1 MACLLLWLLS
11 LLAAT
16 KHCYAAELE
25 ECKAAGYNCHP
36 QATCLKVQ
44 NNFTCECKTGYQGD
58 GLICDDIDECL
69 SGLHR
74 CHNRARCNNALGS
87 YSCNCLDGYNG
98 DGTDCQDINECQK
111 ENGGCHPNAVCSN
124 LEGSRQCQCK
134 VGFSGN
140 GFNCTDMNECKD
152 QLICHWNATCTNN
165 PGSYV
170 CTCNSGYKGNGNYL
184 CLDID
189 ECSETPQVCASS
201 LGYKGCKNLP
211 GSYYCTCS
219 RGFESNGQSCVDIN
233 ECESNTC
240 SSYAVCENTKG
251 SFRCTCNSGFVGNG
265 LACVDINECNGNN
278 ECDPDAACINRLGS
292 YECSCLDGFVGDG
305 RLCEDINECA
315 TLDIC
320 PLTTTCVNTGGSYY
334 CDCGSGFIFNNSQCH
349 DLDECA
355 ASLCSPFAVCRNSP
369 GSFSCQC
376 MPGYTGDGFTCLDED
391 ECVLTQQCHIN
402 ALCFN
407 FPGSYNCTC
416 LIGYSGDGELM
427 CADVNECLVDNGGC
441 RNKAT
446 CLNIQGSFS
455 CRCQSGFILINKTIC
470 QDINECEVLTNPCKV
485 HEECQNTEGAFECPC
500 KVGYHRPALTMD
512 CVDLDE
518 CRDNPCPINATCLNT
533 LGSHSCTCK
542 RGFATNGTQC
552 VDIDECREVGTCHS
566 QAKCTNFIGD
576 FACTC
581 HQGFEGD
588 GFSCEDVDECFT
600 SESQCPAFSECVNSP
615 GAHVCSCLNGTVVY
629 NSTCVPPSSQCDP
642 PCHAQGL
649 CHRSPVRYQCV
660 CDLGY
665 IGDGL
670 TCLDIDECQSGNICP
685 DNETDCLNIPGSYA
699 CVCKLGYTRIGSQ
712 CVDVNEC
719 DTMQHECSEFAK
731 CVNIWGSYSCT
742 CLSGFTGDGRNC
754 TDFDECQDKNGGC
767 HPVASCANTPG
778 SFSCLCPPGMEGNGF
793 HCRDVNECDQNSTL
807 PHNCSA
813 QAFCFN
819 TNGSYFCQCQDGYQG
834 DGFICSD
841 IDECQVATTCLKN
854 MTCSNLLGSYACS
867 CTMGLEYSEG
877 TCVSEDVCR
886 NASSNCHPLAECV
899 HHQGS
904 FYCHCVDGYVG
915 SGTDCS
921 DVNECSQSINK
932 LCPAFSHCLNTN
944 GSYMCDCWTGFQ
956 NNGTHCQDIDECE
969 TGNFTCPVNGSCA
982 NHEGSYNCTCDPGF
996 SNNGS
1001 LCSDIDECSLG
1012 LVQCPN
1018 FSHCINTV
1026 GSSFCECWEGYQGN
1040 SSICEDINECLYNLS
1055 CPEYSMCVN
1064 SNGSYLC
1071 LCDNGFSQMNDL
1083 CVDTDECIDT
1093 ELGMTCTNGTCMN
1106 SVGSYYCEC
1115 NKGFWNNGTEC
1126 EDVDECVDFLNS
1138 SVCQT
1143 HAMCINL
1150 PGSFLCLCKMGF
1162 TLNGT
1167 ECQDVNECLELE
1179 MSPCPNNSVCNNT
1192 LGSFLCPC
1200 SPGYKPFG
1208 LECVDTDECMDN
1220 SSCRFDQVCTN
1231 LPGTYN
1237 CSCPLGYHEED
1248 LACVDT
1254 NECED
1259 LPCHFMARCWNTP
1272 GSFSCHCPSGFAGNG
1287 SWCEDVDECIPLTKP
1302 CHHMAQCHNTPG
1314 SFVCVCRPGFTSLGT
1329 MCVDVD
1335 ECQQDNGQCHPA
1347 ATCINHLQGYQCSC
1361 NQGWRDTSDEG
1372 RGKRGCSD
1380 VNECVSAKLCP
1391 GQTSC
1396 TNLPGSFICSCPR
1409 NNPECGKISQQEDN
1423 LFPYGEEAGDKV
1435 IMIDTEDGNS
1445 PYIFPPMGFPFM
1457 GKMYNRVYFSDNGLV
1472 QFQTVS
1478 ENQQYLLPSPLAQ
1491 GFPDDMNVA
1500 LLAVFWDD
1508 ANLAQGNGRL
1518 YYQTNTF
1525 QCVLTTDGVRSFAL
1539 LRYGDMN
1546 WGPGHREHHNAL
1558 IGYTNGQHSFKK
1570 PTIPPENLYGLGG
1583 RYRPQ
1588 QVQGTL
1594 GKPGQL
1600 VYNLTGLAELETD
1613 PQIRCQVWAM
1623 QEAEPWEWTKELAS
1637 CPCTRTQALEDPSF
1651 MQDSADPGSTVKR
1664 LRGQRWGSA
1673 SGHVFHSLLF
1683 GRFGSGK
1690 RCVYEPDDPLLAGFS
1705 ERYFTA
1711 HNITNHINGDLLP
1724 FQWCCMESPLCHLYL
1739 GKRPLDRCQGY
1750 SWRSPTGT
1758 TRTSKASN
1766 GVAMVFGSLHF
1777 ITFDRTQYSFKA
1789 LGKFVIV
1796 RLSSSTGSNIFTLQG
1811 QTDRL
1816 HVDTGGIIEVPV
1828 VVRMAAFHQGIG
1840 KIEWRCS
1847 EEHSGLQIFVDD
1859 VEVPFSNVDDAV
1871 VYRGERDI
1879 AVRCI
1884 SKSRC
1889 AAVYARGLHVVVWRD
1904 EGYAR
1909 LAAIVEVPQ
1918 MFYNRTV
1925 GLMGLWNSN
1934 RSDDFLMSNGKILV
1948 SGNLNPP
1955 AEEILHQF
1963 GLSWTVPNPES
1974 LLLSLPP
1981 GEKLQSV
1988 STESLLD
1995 SISPDELEELM
2006 LSCKSYI
2013 QCIHDTLVSGIPDLG
2028 QKTRADMVRFKQLE
2042 QIYGNMPPIVRE
2054 PTVIYGK
2061 VNSRTNTQII
2071 AEDPNGD
2078 PIIFSLLLPRPP
2090 QTSIGTGDGF
2100 LSWTPVSTR
2109 PVQLT
2114 IRVSDRLTSSVFT
2127 PILRVCNC
2135 LNGGTCQYDS
2145 VAENHLKGK
2154 FQVVGCL
2161 CTKGFSG
2168 RFCGN
2173 VTDVCRGRPCYR
2185 GVPCHSKPQ
2194 PDQFTCGECPGNTVS
2209 NGKMGYKCF
2218 EYDMCSPPFPF
2229 PCHKDAECLRTKHN
2243 YTCQCKPGFTG
2254 NGTTCTDVDEC
2265 AALTACANA
2274 KYECK
2279 NKPGSFDCSCRYQ
2292 DTKDTKGCGDSPN
2305 PPGYNL
2311 FNVSVG
2317 WKNSGQNGLKQ
2328 LDDILKKG
2336 FTNKFYNITKK
2347 GDEQSSKPGMDE
2359 YRIGVSSDTP
2369 HWYIGDYLA
2378 RVSRHYD
2385 MRTIEIDDLDEC
2397 KAKEVECVYPALC
2410 ANTYGGYRC
2419 VCNGTTD
2426 VEESQSCVIDRGKA
2440 SSSPVRLILGLVLG
2454 IGIPLLLLLL
2464 LGVLACFCCRK
2475 KTVTGDIPHLLPD
2488 YIQQQ
2493 HNPPPFNYSDPALQY
2508 ITHVS
2513 PRIIDHITPRHPRH
2527 HLR

>member
-754 TDFDECQDKNGGC
+754 T
-767 HPVASCANTPG
+767 
-778 SFSCLCPPGMEGNGF
+778 
-793 HCRDVNECDQNSTL
+793 
-807 PHNCSA
+807 
-813 QAFCFN
+813 
-819 TNGSYFCQCQDGYQG
+819 
-834 DGFICSD
+834 
-841 IDECQVATTCLKN
+841 
-854 MTCSNLLGSYACS
+854 
-867 CTMGLEYSEG
+867 
-877 TCVSEDVCR
+877 
-886 NASSNCHPLAECV
+886 
-899 HHQGS
+899 
-904 FYCHCVDGYVG
+904 
-915 SGTDCS
+915 
-921 DVNECSQSINK
+921 
-932 LCPAFSHCLNTN
+932 
-944 GSYMCDCWTGFQ
+944 
-956 NNGTHCQDIDECE
+956 
-969 TGNFTCPVNGSCA
+969 
-982 NHEGSYNCTCDPGF
+982 
-996 SNNGS
+996 
-1001 LCSDIDECSLG
+1001 
-1012 LVQCPN
+1012 
-1018 FSHCINTV
+1018 
-1026 GSSFCECWEGYQGN
+1026 
-1040 SSICEDINECLYNLS
+1040 
-1055 CPEYSMCVN
+1055 
-1064 SNGSYLC
+1064 
-1071 LCDNGFSQMNDL
+1071 
-1083 CVDTDECIDT
+1083 
-1093 ELGMTCTNGTCMN
+1093 
-1106 SVGSYYCEC
+1106 
-1115 NKGFWNNGTEC
+1115 
-1126 EDVDECVDFLNS
+1126 
-1138 SVCQT
+1138 
-1143 HAMCINL
+1143 
-1150 PGSFLCLCKMGF
+1150 
-1162 TLNGT
+1162 
-1167 ECQDVNECLELE
+1167 
-1179 MSPCPNNSVCNNT
+1179 
-1192 LGSFLCPC
+1192 
-1200 SPGYKPFG
+1200 
-1208 LECVDTDECMDN
+1208 
-1220 SSCRFDQVCTN
+1220 
-1231 LPGTYN
+1231 
-1237 CSCPLGYHEED
+1237 
-1248 LACVDT
+1248 
-1254 NECED
+1254 
-1259 LPCHFMARCWNTP
+1259 
-1272 GSFSCHCPSGFAGNG
+1272 
-1287 SWCEDVDECIPLTKP
+1287 
-1302 CHHMAQCHNTPG
+1302 
-1314 SFVCVCRPGFTSLGT
+1314 
-1329 MCVDVD
+1329 
-1335 ECQQDNGQCHPA
+1335 
-1347 ATCINHLQGYQCSC
+1347 
-1361 NQGWRDTSDEG
+1361 
-1372 RGKRGCSD
+1372 
-1380 VNECVSAKLCP
+1380 
-1391 GQTSC
+1391 
-1396 TNLPGSFICSCPR
+1396 
-1409 NNPECGKISQQEDN
+1409 EDN

-1518 YYQTNTF
+1518 YYQEYHRFDLPDIYSQIVFNRTTDEVTKFERLNGRRAFTPAWILKITWSSVMAVSYQKINFSETNTF